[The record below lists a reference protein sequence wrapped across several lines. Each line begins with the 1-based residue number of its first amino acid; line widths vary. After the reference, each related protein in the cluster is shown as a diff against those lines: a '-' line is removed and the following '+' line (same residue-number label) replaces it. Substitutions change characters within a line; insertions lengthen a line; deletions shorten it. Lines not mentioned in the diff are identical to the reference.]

1 MKPARFAY
9 VRAETVDDAIA
20 ALAEHEGAA
29 RVLAGG
35 QSLVPMLHMRLMQPT
50 ALIDINRI
58 AELDRI
64 GVSGAGLVVGALARH
79 STIESSP
86 LVSERLPLL
95 QDVVRYV
102 GDRQIRNRGT
112 IGGSLA
118 QADPVGEI
126 PLACLALDATV
137 VTCSAAGTRAISIE
151 DFILGPYT
159 TSLEPEELL
168 VEVRFPA
175 SPAAWRFFELGRRH
189 NDFAVLALAVSG
201 TREGDSWR
209 GLKVA
214 LAGADDHAIL
224 LRLADS
230 ALDDQA
236 IEVAVA
242 ACLEAIDPPSDVR
255 ASAEYRRHLLAVHL
269 ARLLEELRV

>member
-9 VRAETVDDAIA
+9 LRPETVDDALT
-20 ALAEHEGAA
+20 ALAQHHDAA

-64 GVSGAGLVVGALARH
+64 EISGAGLVVGALARY
-79 STIESSP
+79 SRIESSP

-118 QADPVGEI
+118 QADPVGEV
-126 PLACLALDATV
+126 PLACLVLDATV
-137 VTCSAAGTRAISIE
+137 VARSVAGTREISIE

-168 VEVRFPA
+168 VEVRFPEP
-175 SPAAWRFFELGRRH
+175 PAACLFFEVGRRH
-189 NDFAVLALAVSG
+189 NDFAVLAVAVTG
-201 TREGDSWR
+201 TREGDAWR

-214 LAGADDHAIL
+214 LAGADDHATL
-224 LRLADS
+224 VRLEDS
-230 ALDDQA
+230 VLDDQA
-236 IEVAVA
+236 IEAAVA
-242 ACLEAIDPPSDVR
+242 TCLEMIDPPSDVR
-255 ASAEYRRHLLAVHL
+255 ASAEYRRHLVGVHL
-269 ARLLEELRV
+269 SRLLGELRG